1 MHKIWSLFS
10 SIKLT
15 LYLTYAITIN
25 VAAGSLILLRNR
37 EVFNDI
43 DHMVLADWWMNTG
56 SRHLEATWW
65 IPLLVFL
72 VFLFAVNTLI
82 CSIDRLIPIFRRYF
96 KGPSENDIVS
106 GSNITEPSKGMP
118 ISVFFPYIAHAGFLI
133 ALIGHL
139 VGSVGGYKSYG
150 NLVGEG
156 SAIRVPNS
164 KDMHL
169 ILDRFDVRYSGY
181 GYPEEMNSH
190 VRLIEG
196 ERIVSEKIIQVNSPL
211 IYNGLAFYVSDFR
224 QASNGRFYVAVDI
237 IKDPG
242 VWILFAGLFIFSTG
256 TILTLFM
263 KKDWAELTVRA

>member
-1 MHKIWSLFS
+1 MQMLWSFFS

-25 VAAGSLILLRNR
+25 VAAGSLVLLRNR
-37 EVFNDI
+37 EIFNDI
-43 DHMVLADWWMNTG
+43 DHMVLVDWWMDTG
-56 SRHLEATWW
+56 YRHLEATWW

-82 CSIDRLIPIFRRYF
+82 CSIDRLIPICRFYSRGRVENEKTSTRRSLSLFY
-96 KGPSENDIVS
+96 
-106 GSNITEPSKGMP
+106 
-118 ISVFFPYIAHAGFLI
+118 PYIAHAGFLI

-139 VGSVGGYKSYG
+139 IGSIGGFKSYG
-150 NLVGEG
+150 NLLGEG
-156 SAIRVPNS
+156 GGINVPNN
-164 KDMHL
+164 KELHL
-169 ILDRFDVRYSGY
+169 VLDRFDVSYSRY
-181 GYPEEMNSH
+181 GYPDEMKSY
-190 VRLIEG
+190 VKLMAG
-196 ERIVSEKIIQVNSPL
+196 EKILSEKVIQVNSPL
-211 IYNGLAFYVSDFR
+211 LYKGLAFYVSDFR
-224 QASNGRFYVAVDI
+224 QAPNGRFYVAVDV

>member
-10 SIKLT
+10 SIKIT

-56 SRHLEATWW
+56 FRHLEATWW

-82 CSIDRLIPIFRRYF
+82 CSIDRLIPLCRFYFRERV
-96 KGPSENDIVS
+96 ENGAEGKEIEEVS
-106 GSNITEPSKGMP
+106 KRKSFSL
-118 ISVFFPYIAHAGFLI
+118 FYPYIAHIGFLI

-156 SAIRVPNS
+156 GAIKVPNS
-164 KDMHL
+164 KGMHL

-224 QASNGRFYVAVDI
+224 QASSGRFYVAVDI

-242 VWILFAGLFIFSTG
+242 VWVLFTGLFIFSLG
-256 TILTLFM
+256 VLLTLFL
-263 KKDWAELTVRA
+263 KKDWAELTRR